1 MLTFRAYLFVAQTTE
16 KQKPAVRASA
26 KRPVLPY
33 FKIGRIKTKKSIEG
47 NPKREKSKHRIIQR
61 AKNSILSLE

>member
-1 MLTFRAYLFVAQTTE
+1 MLTFRAYLFAAQTTE

-47 NPKREKSKHRIIQR
+47 NPKREKSKH
-61 AKNSILSLE
+61 